1 MTNKQSAWRSPWVIG
16 WTALLA
22 LFFVFSGVRV
32 YLAVT
37 TNPGLVDE
45 DYYERGEAL
54 SRDRLKRERRNPGW
68 TMEIEAPEYVDIGV
82 PTLFGFRVS
91 DREGDPVTPDSV
103 TFYVYRPA
111 DASLDF
117 SKPMREVGPGH
128 YMVEASFPLLGV
140 WDILVSSTHGEDEY
154 NVPYRISAG
163 VK

>member
-1 MTNKQSAWRSPWVIG
+1 MTNKQSAWRSPWIVG
-16 WTALLA
+16 WASLLV

-45 DYYERGEAL
+45 NYYERGEAL
-54 SRDRLKRERRNPGW
+54 SRDLRKRAARNPGW
-68 TMEIEAPEYVDIGV
+68 NMEIEAPDYVDIGQ

-91 DREGDPVTPDSV
+91 DREGRPVRPDAV
-103 TFYVYRPA
+103 IFHVYRPA
-111 DASLDF
+111 DARLDF

-128 YMVEASFPLLGV
+128 YTVEASFPLLGV
-140 WDILVSSTHGEDEY
+140 WDILVSSTNGEDEY